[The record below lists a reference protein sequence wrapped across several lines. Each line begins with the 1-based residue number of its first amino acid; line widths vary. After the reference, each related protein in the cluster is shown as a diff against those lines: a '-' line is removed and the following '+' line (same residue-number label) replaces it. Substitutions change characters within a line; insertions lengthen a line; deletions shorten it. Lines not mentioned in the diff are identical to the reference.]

1 MLGAGFSVI
10 NMQLTWPNILTSLV
24 RGEDM
29 DTAATQWAMGE
40 ILSGNASPVQMAGFM
55 VALRA
60 KGETVAEID
69 GLARGMLDMARHIDL
84 PRQAV
89 DVVGSGG
96 DRANTVN
103 ISTMA
108 AIVAAAAGAKVVK
121 HGNRAASSM
130 SGTADCLEALG
141 VALNVPAEKQR
152 EVFAEC
158 GLVFLFAPMY
168 HGSLRHTAPARK
180 ELGIQTTFNF
190 LGPLS
195 NPARPQAQA
204 IGVANLAMA
213 ELVAGVVAARG
224 NRGMVFHGEDG
235 LDELTTTTDSDIWLV
250 RDRQLS
256 RTQLDPT
263 ELGLQPAQPADLVGG
278 PPEHNAQV
286 ARDVFAGATGPVRDI
301 VLLNAAAALLAFDGP
316 SLDAPIADQLR
327 SGVDRAARAIDEG
340 HATQLLARWVAA
352 TQRALAEPQPGP
364 GEPGAQ
370 P

>member
-1 MLGAGFSVI
+1 
-10 NMQLTWPNILTSLV
+10 MQHTWPNILTGLV

-29 DTAATQWAMGE
+29 DAEATQWAMSE

-69 GLARGMLDMARHIDL
+69 GLARGMLAKARPIDL
-84 PRQAV
+84 PREAV

-108 AIVAAAAGAKVVK
+108 AVVAASAGAKVVK

-130 SGTADCLEALG
+130 SGTADCLESLG
-141 VALNVPAEKQR
+141 VALNVPAERQR
-152 EVFAEC
+152 AVLAEC

-168 HGSLRHTAPARK
+168 HSSLRHTAPARK

-190 LGPLS
+190 LGPLA

-213 ELVAGVVAARG
+213 ELVAGVIAARG

-235 LDELTTTTDSDIWLV
+235 LDELTTTTQSDIWLV
-250 RDRQLS
+250 SDRRVTS
-256 RTQLDPT
+256 TVLDPT

-286 ARDVFAGATGPVRDI
+286 ARDIFTGATGPVRDI

-316 SLDAPIADQLR
+316 RLDAPIAEQLAA
-327 SGVDRAARAIDEG
+327 GVERAAQAIDQG
-340 HATQLLARWVAA
+340 HTAALLARWIDV
-352 TQRALAEPQPGP
+352 TQRAAT
-364 GEPGAQ
+364 AD
-370 P
+370 